1 MTIIAR
7 YVVAQ
12 YLKAFALCLAGGV
25 GLFLIIDFFNSMESF
40 EGYDPAL
47 TMMGT
52 YFLLKLPNMVREVYP
67 AAALLSVLI
76 SLGGLA
82 RHREI
87 LALRA
92 CGVSTWQLALPLLY
106 LSTLVSL
113 VMLLWNETVVPPTAA
128 ESRRIRDI
136 SIMKKRSTGAFNASS
151 LWFQG
156 NEGFFNIDYFDANRQ
171 ALFGLTLYE
180 TDADFRLMRILE
192 VPEAFW
198 RNDHWEIEAGQVKRI
213 DENGNFVLRPL
224 LPDELVLADPPSDFA
239 KRRQKT
245 KELGYAQLRQRIAV
259 LRAKGLQAD
268 AFAVD
273 LHAKLALPFAGLV
286 TVLVGFPLAIRSG
299 GRGGVTANVMSGL
312 AVGFAYWVTMAVA
325 LAVGRSGG
333 LPPIV
338 AAWSAN
344 VLFGV
349 VGGVLYLGSDS

>member
-1 MTIIAR
+1 MSIIAR

-12 YLKAFALCLAGGV
+12 YFKAFGTCMAAGV
-25 GLFLIIDFFNSMESF
+25 SLFLIIDFFNSMDSF
-40 EGYDPAL
+40 EGYDPGL
-47 TMMGT
+47 GT
-52 YFLLKLPNMVREVYP
+52 VAAYFVLKLPNMLREVYP
-67 AAALLSVLI
+67 AAALLAVLV

-92 CGVSTWQLALPLLY
+92 CGVSTWQLAVPLLY
-106 LSTLVSL
+106 LSTLISL
-113 VMLLWNETVVPPTAA
+113 SMLVWNETVVPPTAA

-156 NEGFFNIDYFDANRQ
+156 GEGFFNIDYFDANRQ

-180 TDADFRLMRILE
+180 TDDDFRLLRILE

-198 RNDHWEIEAGQVKRI
+198 RDDRWEIQAGQVKSI
-213 DENGNFVLRPL
+213 TDDGNFTLRPL
-224 LPDELVLADPPSDFA
+224 RPEELVLTDPPSDFA

-245 KELGYAQLRQRIAV
+245 KELGYTQLRQRIAV

-273 LHAKLALPFAGLV
+273 LHAKLSLPFAGLV
-286 TVLVGFPLAIRSG
+286 TVLVGFPLAVRSS
-299 GRGGVTANVMSGL
+299 GRGGVASNVMAGL

-325 LAVGRSGG
+325 LAVGRSGA

-349 VGGVLYLGSDS
+349 VGGILYLGSDN